1 MQLGHQETKSI
12 ELRDGVGRREFLLGL
27 LATTAIA
34 GLTPTGRAWA
44 QAAGPSSLVFAEI
57 AHVFDEKHH
66 VSPGHKVQTVV
77 RWGDPVEAGAP
88 AFDPM
93 KQVPAT
99 QAKQFGVNNDFL
111 AFMPLP
117 YGSNNSERGL
127 LCVNHESAPAELM
140 FPGVTKRNDFAKIGQ
155 NEVDIML
162 ASIGLSVIEIT
173 KTPRGW
179 ETVAGSSYARRFTLG
194 ETKFRIAGPAAGH
207 ARMKTSYDADGT
219 TVIGT
224 AYNCA
229 GGETPWGTVLSG
241 EEGFHSMFSGDPAKT
256 PEAANHRRYGLSN
269 LPHNYARFHSRF
281 DVEKDPNEPNRFGW
295 VVEYDPY
302 TPGSVP
308 VKRTSLGRFKHEGAT
323 TVLLPDGRVVV
334 YLGDDERFECV
345 YRFVSRG
352 RYDPSRREANFNLL
366 DDGVLSVAR
375 FDEDKTVTWLP
386 LVFGQGPLTA
396 ANGFNSQADVLID
409 TRRAADLVGATPM
422 DRPED
427 VEANPATGLVYVV
440 LTYNEQRRE
449 KGDAD
454 AKRRANAANP
464 WAKNLWGHIVEM
476 TPPGAPGRNAD
487 HAADKFGWDF
497 FLIAGEPGKG
507 EEPARYHPAT
517 SANGWLSRPDNIAF
531 DPRGRMWIGTDGMDG
546 YADLAD
552 AVFATDVSGPGRAL
566 TKQFFAAPRGAET
579 TGPCFTPDGRTLFVA
594 IQHPA
599 EEDGSNFDKPS
610 TRWPDHQAN
619 LPPRSSV
626 VAITREDGGP
636 IGG

>member
-1 MQLGHQETKSI
+1 MQPRHQETKSI

-34 GLTPTGRAWA
+34 GLAPTGCAWA
-44 QAAGPSSLVFAEI
+44 QAAGPSSLGFAEI

-66 VSPGHKVQTVV
+66 VSPGHKVQTVI

-93 KQVPAT
+93 RQTPAM
-99 QAKQFGVNNDFL
+99 QAKQFGSNNDFL

-117 YGSNNSERGL
+117 IGSRNSERGL
-127 LCVNHESAPAELM
+127 LCVNHEAAPAELM
-140 FPGVTKRNDFAKIGQ
+140 FPGVTKRNDFAKIGK

-162 ASIGLSVIEIT
+162 AAIGLSVVEIA
-173 KTPRGW
+173 KTARGW
-179 ETVAGSSYARRFTLG
+179 EMVAGSPYARRFTLG
-194 ETKFRIAGPAAGH
+194 ETRFRLGGPAAGH
-207 ARMKTSYDADGT
+207 PRMKTSGDPEGM

-224 AYNCA
+224 SHDCA
-229 GGETPWGTVLSG
+229 GGETPWGTVLAG
-241 EEGFHSMFSGDPAKT
+241 EEGFSGMFSGDPAKT

-269 LPHNYARFHSRF
+269 QAHNYARFHSRF
-281 DVEKDPNEPNRFGW
+281 DVEKEPNEPNRFGW

-308 VKRTSLGRFKHEGAT
+308 VKRTALGRIKHEGAT
-323 TVLLPDGRVVV
+323 TVLLPDRRVVV
-334 YLGDDERFECV
+334 YTGDDERFEYV
-345 YRFVSRG
+345 YRFVSNG
-352 RYDPSRREANFNLL
+352 RYDPNRRDANLNLL

-375 FDEDKTVTWLP
+375 FDEDKTVSWLP
-386 LVFGQGPLTA
+386 LVFGQGPLTP
-396 ANGFNSQADVLID
+396 ANNFNSQADVLID

-427 VEANPATGLVYVV
+427 VEASPTSGLVYVV

-454 AKRRANAANP
+454 AKRRANPANP
-464 WAKNLWGHIVEM
+464 WPKNLWGHILEL
-476 TPPGAPGRNAD
+476 TPPGAPGPGAD
-487 HAADKFGWDF
+487 HAAAKFGWDF
-497 FLIAGEPGKG
+497 FLIAGKPGKA

-517 SANGWLSRPDNIAF
+517 SANGWLARPDNIAF

-546 YADLAD
+546 YADLTD

-599 EEDGSNFDKPS
+599 EEDGSSFDKPS
-610 TRWPDHQAN
+610 TRWPDFQEN

-636 IGG
+636 LGG